1 MIWEKK
7 GLIFDP
13 KGKLDWATDSALQ
26 PTPVVL
32 EDRIRIFCGCRDA
45 EGISRIGWVDVDT
58 EHPETVLGYSQ
69 VPALDIGL
77 PGCFDDNGVVPTA
90 VVQREGKLFLYYAGY
105 QLVKNVRFIA
115 FTGLAVSDDHGISF
129 KRFKNTPVLERST
142 EEFLFRAIHTI
153 FYDEGKWKVWYGAGS
168 SFIDGSNKSLPVY
181 NIRYME
187 SADGITFPDK
197 GSVVLNT
204 ALQEHRVGRPYVI
217 KSDNKY
223 LMFFGASTDSQAYRL
238 AYAESAD
245 GINWQRKD
253 QDLGIG
259 YKEGEFDS
267 DMSAYPALVMI
278 RDRMYLFY
286 NGNEYGKEGFG
297 LALLTKNIL

>member
-1 MIWEKK
+1 MIPVKK
-7 GLIFDP
+7 GLIFNP
-13 KGKLDWATDSALQ
+13 KGKIQWAVDTALQ

-58 EHPETVLGYSQ
+58 EQPEKILGYSPEP
-69 VPALDIGL
+69 VLDIGL

-90 VVQREGKLFLYYAGY
+90 VVQRDEKLFLYYAGY

-115 FTGLAVSDDHGISF
+115 FTGLAVSDDNGKTF

-142 EEFLFRAIHTI
+142 DEFLFRAIHSI
-153 FYDEGKWKVWYGAGS
+153 FFDEGKWKVWYGAGS
-168 SFIDGSNKSLPVY
+168 SFIDGTHKTLPVY

-187 SADGITFPDK
+187 SADGIHFPDT
-197 GSVVLNT
+197 GTVVLNT
-204 ALQEHRVGRPYVI
+204 ALEEHRVGRPYVI
-217 KSDNKY
+217 KSENKY

-238 AYAESAD
+238 AFAESND

-253 QDLGIG
+253 HEICME
-259 YKEGEFDS
+259 YKPGEFDS
-267 DMSAYPALVMI
+267 EMSAYPAVVQI